1 MGLMEGKK
9 VLVSGAS
16 GGIGKAV
23 VLEFLREGAYV
34 AAGARRVDVLK
45 NLMEEAGEEGRK
57 RLAVGYLDVSDESSV
72 ADFVD
77 AAVGRFG
84 GVDALLNVAGYVIE
98 GSLWGKRLVDHTVE
112 DLMKVMRVDLVGSF
126 LMTKHAIPPMTRKRA
141 GVIVNFA
148 STPPLTGYDKG
159 LAYSLAK
166 AAVIALTKHVARE
179 YGGLGVRAY
188 TLALGNIE
196 TEATVS
202 ATSRD
207 EYLELAKECPMQRW
221 GRPEEVASA
230 ACLLCSDKASF
241 INGQTIVVDGGAV
254 ML

>member
-1 MGLMEGKK
+1 
-9 VLVSGAS
+9 
-16 GGIGKAV
+16 
-23 VLEFLREGAYV
+23 
-34 AAGARRVDVLK
+34 
-45 NLMEEAGEEGRK
+45 
-57 RLAVGYLDVSDESSV
+57 VGYLDVSDESSV

-112 DLMKVMRVDLVGSF
+112 DLMKVMRVDLFGSF
-126 LMTKHAIPPMTRKRA
+126 LMVKHVIPSMARNWS

-179 YGGLGVRAY
+179 YGGRGVRAY

-202 ATSRD
+202 ATSVE
-207 EYLELAKECPMQRW
+207 EYLELARECPMQRW